1 MERRSRGS
9 GPVAGL
15 LLLLLLVAL
24 AGSGCARVKPWERD
38 LLARR
43 DMGWEPDAL
52 EAARESHVYFSKE
65 ASMPGGSAGGGGC
78 GCN

>member
-1 MERRSRGS
+1 MTG
-9 GPVAGL
+9 VL
-15 LLLLLLVAL
+15 LLLLAS
-24 AGSGCARVKPWERD
+24 SGCARVKPWERD

-43 DMGWEPDAL
+43 DMGWSPDTL
-52 EAARESHVYFSKE
+52 EAKREAHIYFSKE

>member
-1 MERRSRGS
+1 MRGRAR
-9 GPVAGL
+9 PTL
-15 LLLLLLVAL
+15 LLIVLLFLLFVL
-24 AGSGCARVKPWERD
+24 GSTGCARVKPWERS

-43 DMGWEPDAL
+43 DMGWEPDGL
-52 EAARESHVYFSKE
+52 EAAREAHIYFSKE